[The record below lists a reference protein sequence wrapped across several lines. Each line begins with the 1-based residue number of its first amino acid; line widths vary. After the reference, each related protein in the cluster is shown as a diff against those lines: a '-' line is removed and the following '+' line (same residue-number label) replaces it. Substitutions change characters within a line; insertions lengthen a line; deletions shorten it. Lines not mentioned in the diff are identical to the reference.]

1 MFGKTASP
9 GWVKGEMSKIPFLLV
24 FIFFFSYFPFFLLI
38 FYLSSSFY
46 FLHRISSL
54 PYLFT
59 SRSPPLCASHWS
71 PHAAPPLVA
80 ACTCYLPPPPGFP
93 RRAPRRPWRRPMHSS
108 LAAIEAARSE
118 LGDRRNPR
126 GARRPA
132 QPARSSRTGATRA
145 ELANCH
151 GGGPPA
157 SPPSS
162 PLGLQLPHLLPTGSL
177 LCAAASAPTKP
188 TCATASPWAPPGG
201 SPGKGQS
208 EAGKVLQLRPD
219 RNALREWESR
229 EFG

>member
-118 LGDRRNPR
+118 LGDRRNSR

-132 QPARSSRTGATRA
+132 QPARSSPTAMEAARQRR
-145 ELANCH
+145 
-151 GGGPPA
+151 
-157 SPPSS
+157 
-162 PLGLQLPHLLPTGSL
+162 PHLLLSVSSFPIFSPPV
-177 LCAAASAPTKP
+177 ASSAPQLLLQR
-188 TCATASPWAPPGG
+188 SRRAPLPPHGPHPGAALA
-201 SPGKGQS
+201 KGRAKRAKFCS
-208 EAGKVLQLRPD
+208 F
-219 RNALREWESR
+219 ALTETL
-229 EFG
+229 